1 MILRAAFLVSAAIA
15 LLLPGHAAW
24 AQDRAATLADIRQNL
39 TTTATLGASYRDY
52 VGTGGHDL
60 TLSGQV
66 GLTWWLNRNVGFT
79 GRARYERVTS
89 NLPGRTTNTTSVYAG
104 VTLRR

>member
-1 MILRAAFLVSAAIA
+1 
-15 LLLPGHAAW
+15 
-24 AQDRAATLADIRQNL
+24 
-39 TTTATLGASYRDY
+39 
-52 VGTGGHDL
+52 
-60 TLSGQV
+60 
-66 GLTWWLNRNVGFT
+66 NRNVGFT